1 MYKAVKNNTYD
12 RRISHEGDI
21 CNSCGINVSQM
32 QERRH
37 LSLLATLRKK
47 FVDQLALA
55 PPPYIIMH
63 QYNTVLT
70 VNCSARTF
78 G

>member
-55 PPPYIIMH
+55 PPP
-63 QYNTVLT
+63 
-70 VNCSARTF
+70 
-78 G
+78 